1 MLFVRPVLAT
11 DLLQVINATGMS
23 AHKAP
28 AAPVAVLYGAESN
41 RQAGL
46 PENTGV
52 MFMNVPRFQRL
63 FPAMLAFGR
72 ERNFSFPAFDQG
84 WLNAFF
90 SEKMPT
96 GRALLDVHW
105 NWKVYWG
112 GSLWKLHCG
121 EGKGEPERDST
132 CQSRLKHS
140 PYIVHFHGPKPGRG
154 NFLECL
160 ASMNNACLAKLS
172 REHPYWTLCNN
183 GFRADGGF
191 LANSSLRLYQRFS
204 ADCHEWWRGSG
215 G

>member
-1 MLFVRPVLAT
+1 MCRASRGSFRHCSPLV
-11 DLLQVINATGMS
+11 
-23 AHKAP
+23 
-28 AAPVAVLYGAESN
+28 
-41 RQAGL
+41 
-46 PENTGV
+46 
-52 MFMNVPRFQRL
+52 
-63 FPAMLAFGR
+63 FGR
-72 ERNFSFPAFDQG
+72 ERNFSFPAFDQV

-132 CQSRLKHS
+132 CQPRLKHS

-154 NFLECL
+154 TFLECL

-183 GFRADGGF
+183 GFRADGCF

-204 ADCHEWWRGSG
+204 ADCHEWCGEGVEGRREGIEPRDRRDPSVRDR
-215 G
+215 